1 MRSFWLA
8 TGVTIISFTLD
19 GTATAA
25 GASPSIFCC
34 ENASGQ
40 RVCGDVLPQA
50 CYGRAYRRVAADG
63 TVIERFA
70 APMSDQERAEAA
82 RAERLRELEEARR
95 RSQRLQDRAL
105 LDTYR
110 SIDDIDARER
120 RAVSD
125 IQRDL
130 ARAREREAQIR
141 QDYERLQ
148 EEAKLHPKGQVP
160 DDLALAIRDN
170 RSEMSAQA
178 TVIDAKLKNI
188 EAEQAR
194 YQRDRER
201 YRVLTKGQN

>member
-1 MRSFWLA
+1 MRTLWIG
-8 TGVTIISFTLD
+8 TGVMMLTCTLA
-19 GTATAA
+19 GAATAA

-34 ENASGQ
+34 ENADRQ
-40 RVCGDVLPQA
+40 RVCGDVLPQV
-50 CYGRAYRRVAADG
+50 CYGRAYWRMASDG
-63 TVIERFA
+63 TVIQRFA
-70 APMSDQERAEAA
+70 APMSDQERAEAT

-110 SIDDIDARER
+110 SIEDIDARER
-120 RAVSD
+120 RAVND

-130 ARAREREAQIR
+130 NRAREREAQIR

-148 EEAKLHPKGQVP
+148 EEAKLHPEGQVP
-160 DDLALAIRDN
+160 DDLAQAIRDN
-170 RSEMSAQA
+170 RSEMNAQG

-194 YQRDRER
+194 YRRDRER
-201 YRVLTKGQN
+201 YRVLTRGQR

>member
-1 MRSFWLA
+1 MRKLWL
-8 TGVTIISFTLD
+8 G
-19 GTATAA
+19 A
-25 GASPSIFCC
+25 GLVIFGFVSASPVAVAASPSIYCC
-34 ENASGQ
+34 ENAGGQ

-70 APMSDQERAEAA
+70 APMSEKERAEAA

-110 SIDDIDARER
+110 SLDDIDARES
-120 RAVSD
+120 RAVAD

-130 ARAREREAQIR
+130 DRARQRERQIR
-141 QDYERLQ
+141 QEYERLQ
-148 EEAKLHPKGQVP
+148 EEAKLHPQGQVP
-160 DDLALAIRDN
+160 DDLTQAIRDN
-170 RSEMSAQA
+170 RSEMNAQA

-194 YQRDRER
+194 YQRDRRR
-201 YRVLTKGQN
+201 YRALTESGQR